1 MALLL
6 PVFPLP
12 LCLFQEEILPLHIFE
27 PRYQWMV
34 AECSKNDAGFVLL
47 PLIRGERQK
56 LGTIAKVHQVVNTYS
71 GGPSDIM
78 VKGLQVAE
86 IIDYYAA
93 TEENR
98 PDQVLCTPSDFDED
112 ENKELTLRTDDLLH
126 EVLQLM
132 GEDAR
137 SRIKSGARIP
147 EFVHKLGLSPEQE
160 YELLQMEDYA
170 GRQQWILH
178 WLKELFRH
186 LSAAERI
193 KKAIAMNGHF
203 REINS
208 RN

>member
-1 MALLL
+1 MPQML

-12 LCLFQEEILPLHIFE
+12 LCLFQQELLPLHIFE
-27 PRYQWMV
+27 PRYQWMIT
-34 AECSKNDAGFVLL
+34 ACTRDNHEFVLL
-47 PLIRGERQK
+47 PIIQGKLQS
-56 LGTIAKVHQVVNTYS
+56 LGTIALVHQVVNTYS
-71 GGPSDIM
+71 GGPSDIL

-86 IIDYYAA
+86 INDYFASK
-93 TEENR
+93 EEDR
-98 PDQVLCTPSDFDED
+98 PDQVLCTPRDFDED
-112 ENKELTLRTDDLLH
+112 EDKELTLRTDDLLQ

-132 GEDAR
+132 GQDAR
-137 SRIKSGARIP
+137 GSIKSGARIP
-147 EFVHKLGLSPEQE
+147 EFIHKLGLSPEQE

-208 RN
+208 KN